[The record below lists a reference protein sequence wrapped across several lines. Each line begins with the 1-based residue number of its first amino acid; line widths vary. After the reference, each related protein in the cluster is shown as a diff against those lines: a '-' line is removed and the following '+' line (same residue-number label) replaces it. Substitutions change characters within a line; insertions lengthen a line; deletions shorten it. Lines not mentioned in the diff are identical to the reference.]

1 MRRDGVV
8 RIRHLHDVLQQPKR
22 ISQTVH
28 FRSPVFSIGQ
38 IIPNSL
44 NPQRDP
50 NARYIFNSERDVSQ
64 AEICRQG
71 KSKECIVVRL
81 SVHENLIRP
90 ELVTRLGKKA
100 PDDIQR
106 DVCSDAGSCSLCYSS
121 KLRVH
126 STSLYLVAL
135 VPRR

>member
-8 RIRHLHDVLQQPKR
+8 RIRHSHDVLQQPKG
-22 ISQTVH
+22 ISQTFH
-28 FRSPVFSIGQ
+28 FRSPVFSIGR
-38 IIPNSL
+38 IIPYSV

-50 NARYIFNSERDVSQ
+50 NAQYSFNSERDALQS
-64 AEICRQG
+64 EICRQG

-90 ELVTRLGKKA
+90 GLVTLLKKKA
-100 PDDIQR
+100 PDDLQR
-106 DVCSDAGSCSLCYSS
+106 DVCSDAGSCFLCYSS

-135 VPRR
+135 SPRR